1 MFELRILENG
11 TMHIGN
17 IVVVGSIICIDLA
30 VESYIRHKTNYHYKC
45 EELKQEQNKEEE
57 GQPTSE
63 VSATNSN
70 LNSDLSTVF

>member
-30 VESYIRHKTNYHYKC
+30 VESYISNKTDFNIIK
-45 EELKQEQNKEEE
+45 KEK
-57 GQPTSE
+57 
-63 VSATNSN
+63 N
-70 LNSDLSTVF
+70 